1 MTHPLDIA
9 AALDPARSTVVEACA
24 GSGKTWLLVS
34 RMLRLLLA
42 GAAPSELL
50 AITFTRKAAQ
60 EMTDRLHAWL
70 RVLALADDA
79 TVRAFLRERA
89 LPEHEIDAL
98 LPRARG
104 LLETVLTA
112 QPGPTVT
119 TFHGWFLDLL
129 KRAPLEAGLPWGAP
143 LLERE
148 NQLQNE
154 VRDRQLAQSA
164 AAPESPQG
172 TALLALLADLGE
184 HNLRALLKHFVQAR
198 TEWWA
203 YTDGAPDPVAH
214 ALAQLRPLL
223 HADLDSDPVA
233 AFWADALMVARVK
246 RVGYALEKGGKSERD
261 RAREIL
267 RAAELAPEAAHA
279 ALMKHLMTAGKRR
292 KKQATRELEKAL
304 DTGLDTYL
312 RDLDTLESALE
323 TIAAIHTDQRIWQLN
338 RHGLLLGHAL
348 LTAYQDAKAQQGV
361 IDFADAEW
369 LACRVLASDEHAP
382 ALALKLD
389 ARYRHLLLDEFQDTN
404 PLQWQALSAWLTEA
418 RGADSAMT
426 VFMVGD
432 PKQAIYRFRR
442 GEARVFGAAADF
454 LQAHFDAARF
464 STDLTRRLA
473 PAVVQAIN
481 PLFADVAGFAEH
493 HPAPANAG
501 RPGALLSLPVHAEKH
516 ETAAAVGLPHEGTPI
531 HYAACGHVWNRMRN
545 PLTTPQPEAGDRA
558 VHEEARVFARMLRE
572 QVLGR
577 WGVLDKGPSPQP
589 SCPSGCS
596 PASGGADQG
605 DAQTD
610 GFAPSPQPSPAS
622 GRGGKSDAQTDLTRA
637 ARPGDVMALVKKR
650 THLHLYERALE
661 AAGIPFITSR
671 RGGLLHALE
680 AQDVI
685 ALIETLLLPHA
696 DLKLAHVL
704 KSPVFGCSD
713 ADLLRVFAPGPGG
726 AARGWE
732 RLLAQAGEPACP
744 PTLARA
750 ARLLA
755 RWRTVCGTL
764 PVHDLLD
771 RIYCEGDLEA
781 RYAAAVPQAMR
792 PQVAANLR
800 AFMQLAL
807 TQDAGR
813 YPTLAGFVRE
823 LASLVDDADAAPG
836 EGLASDGE
844 NAVRLLTI
852 HGAKGLEAPIVWLLG
867 GSDHHKGA
875 SHAVLAPWPP
885 TAPRPLHFSLFSTH
899 DERGAAREAWFAEE
913 AELAE
918 RESDNLLYVAL
929 TRAEQALIV
938 SGDADRNAWLKRV
951 DSAWRDM
958 GLPVDLP
965 SAHPLEP
972 APPAAPRRIDAPA
985 VGQRV
990 VLPAASPAAAGGE
1003 LFHACLEHHA
1013 PTGVHALQGTP
1024 RDLPGLA
1031 ARLGLETQLDAIEAA
1046 ARALLA
1052 QPQLARF
1059 FDPAQ
1064 FVRAHNELTLLDG
1077 EGRLQRL
1084 DRVVETDDAVW
1095 LIDYKTG
1102 DDSRS
1107 LSDAELAE
1115 RHRAQLGGYATLLA
1129 DLYPG
1134 RPVRAALLLA
1144 DGRLVQLETR
1154 T

>member
-1 MTHPLDIA
+1 MTHPLDIT
-9 AALDPARSTVVEACA
+9 AALDPVRSTVVEACA

-70 RVLALADDA
+70 EVLALADDA
-79 TVRAFLRERA
+79 TVRAFLHERTVA
-89 LPEHEIDAL
+89 AHEIDAL

-104 LLETVLTA
+104 LLEAVLTA

-148 NQLQNE
+148 SQLQDE
-154 VRDRQLAQSA
+154 VRDRLLTQWATS
-164 AAPESPQG
+164 PETPEG
-172 TALLALLADLGE
+172 AALLVLLAELGE
-184 HNLRALLKHFVQAR
+184 HSLHTLLKHFMQAR
-198 TEWWA
+198 AEWWA

-214 ALAQLRPLL
+214 ALSALRPLL
-223 HADLDSDPVA
+223 HPDLDSDPVA
-233 AFWADALMVARVK
+233 AFWADESMVARVK
-246 RVGYALEKGGKSERD
+246 RVGYALEKGAKSERE
-261 RAREIL
+261 RAPEIL
-267 RAAELAPEAAHA
+267 RAAELDPEAAHA

-292 KKQATRELEKAL
+292 KKQATRDLEKAL
-304 DTGLDTYL
+304 GAGLDAYL
-312 RDLDTLESALE
+312 RDLDTLETTLE
-323 TIAAIHTDQRIWQLN
+323 AITAIQTDVRIWNLN
-338 RHGLLLGHAL
+338 RYGLLLGHAL

-369 LACRVLASDEHAP
+369 LACRLLASETHAP

-442 GEARVFGAAADF
+442 GEARVFDAAAEF
-454 LQAHFDAARF
+454 LQTHFDAGRF
-464 STDLTRRLA
+464 STDMTRRLA
-473 PAVVQAIN
+473 PAVVRAIN
-481 PLFADVAGFAEH
+481 PVFAGIPGFAEH
-493 HPAPANAG
+493 RPAPASAD
-501 RPGALLSLPVHAEKH
+501 RPGALVSVAVRAEKT
-516 ETAAAVGLPHEGTPI
+516 EAATP
-531 HYAACGHVWNRMRN
+531 GDLRN
-545 PLTTPQPEAGDRA
+545 PLITPQPEAGDRA
-558 VHEEARVFARMLRE
+558 VHEEARQFAHMLRDR
-572 QVLGR
+572 VLGR
-577 WGVLDKGPSPQP
+577 WGVLDHGSP
-589 SCPSGCS
+589 
-596 PASGGADQG
+596 
-605 DAQTD
+605 
-610 GFAPSPQPSPAS
+610 
-622 GRGGKSDAQTDLTRA
+622 RA

-650 THLHLYERALE
+650 THLHLYERELE

-680 AQDVI
+680 AQDLI

-713 ADLLRVFAPGPGG
+713 AELLRVFAAGQAGS
-726 AARGWE
+726 RGWE
-732 RLLAQAGEPACP
+732 RLLAEADVAGCP
-744 PTLARA
+744 PALARA
-750 ARLLA
+750 ARLLT
-755 RWRTVCGTL
+755 RWRALCGTL

-771 RIYCEGDLEA
+771 RIYFEGDVEA

-792 PQVAANLR
+792 PQVGANLR

-836 EGLASDGE
+836 EGLAADGE

-867 GSDHHKGA
+867 GSDHPKGA
-875 SHAVLAPWPP
+875 HHGVLAPWPP
-885 TAPRPLHFSLFSTH
+885 DAARPVHFSLFATQ
-899 DERGAAREAWFAEE
+899 DERGAAREPWFEEE
-913 AELAE
+913 ATLAQ

-938 SGDADRNAWLKRV
+938 SGDADRNAWL
-951 DSAWRDM
+951 
-958 GLPVDLP
+958 
-965 SAHPLEP
+965 
-972 APPAAPRRIDAPA
+972 RRIDAAWLGQDLPA
-985 VGQRV
+985 ELPPAAVRETAAAPPPHRIAAPPVGQRV
-990 VLPAASPAAAGGE
+990 DAPASSKAAASGE
-1003 LFHACLEHHA
+1003 LFHACLETLA
-1013 PTGVHALQGTP
+1013 PPGAP
-1024 RDLPGLA
+1024 RDLPALA
-1031 ARLGLETQLDAIEAA
+1031 ARLGLDAELEAIDAA

-1052 QPQLARF
+1052 RPQLARF
-1059 FDPAQ
+1059 FDPTR

-1077 EGRLQRL
+1077 SGCVQRI
-1084 DRVVETDDAVW
+1084 DRVVEFDDAVW

-1102 DDSRS
+1102 DDARS
-1107 LSDAELAE
+1107 LSDAQLAE
-1115 RHRAQLGGYATLLA
+1115 RHRPQLAGYQALLA
-1129 DLYPG
+1129 ELYPG
-1134 RPVRAALLLA
+1134 KPVQAALLLA
-1144 DGRLVQLETR
+1144 DGRFIQMETS

>member
-1 MTHPLDIA
+1 MTRPLDIA

-70 RVLALADDA
+70 RVLALEDDA

-89 LPEHEIDAL
+89 VAEHEVDAL

-154 VRDRQLAQSA
+154 VRDRLLAQWA
-164 AAPESPQG
+164 AAPESPAG
-172 TALLALLADLGE
+172 AALLALLGEVGE
-184 HNLRALLKHFVQAR
+184 HNLRVLLKHFLQAR
-198 TEWWA
+198 AEWWA
-203 YTDGAPDPVAH
+203 YSDGQPDPVAY
-214 ALAQLRPLL
+214 ALGQLRPLL

-233 AFWADALMVARVK
+233 AFWADELMVARVK
-246 RVGYALEKGGKSERD
+246 RIGYALEKGGKSERE
-261 RAREIL
+261 RAPEIF
-267 RAAELAPEAAHA
+267 RAAELAPDPAHA

-304 DTGLDTYL
+304 GGELDTYL
-312 RDLDTLESALE
+312 RDLDALETALE
-323 TIAAIHTDQRIWQLN
+323 TISAIHTDQRIWQLN
-338 RHGLLLGHAL
+338 RHGLLLGHAQL
-348 LTAYQDAKAQQGV
+348 AAYQAAKAQQGV

-369 LACRVLASDEHAP
+369 LACRLLASEEQAP

-404 PLQWQALSAWLTEA
+404 PLQWQALSTWLTEA

-442 GEARVFGAAADF
+442 GEARVFSAAAEF
-454 LQAHFDAARF
+454 LHAHFGAGRF
-464 STDLTRRLA
+464 STDTTRRLA
-473 PAVVQAIN
+473 PAVVAALN
-481 PLFADVAGFAEH
+481 PVFAGVAGFAQH
-493 HPAPANAG
+493 HPAPANAS
-501 RPGALLSLPVHAEKH
+501 RAGALVCLPVRAEKADPI
-516 ETAAAVGLPHEGTPI
+516 TAAGL
-531 HYAACGHVWNRMRN
+531 RN
-545 PLTTPQPEAGDRA
+545 PLTTPLAEADDRA
-558 VHEEARVFARMLRE
+558 VHEEARAFARMLRDR
-572 QVLGR
+572 VLGR
-577 WGVLDKGPSPQP
+577 WGVLDKAPSPQP
-589 SCPSGCS
+589 LCPSGCS
-596 PASGGADQG
+596 PASGGGGQR

-610 GFAPSPQPSPAS
+610 SM
-622 GRGGKSDAQTDLTRA
+622 RA
-637 ARPGDVMALVKKR
+637 ARPGDVMALVRKR
-650 THLHLYERALE
+650 THLHLYERELE

-680 AQDVI
+680 AQDMV

-713 ADLLRVFAPGPGG
+713 ADLLQVFAPAAAGG
-726 AARGWE
+726 TRGWE
-732 RLLAQAGEPACP
+732 RLQALAAAPDCP
-744 PTLARA
+744 PALARA

-755 RWRTVCGTL
+755 GWRAQCGRL

-771 RIYCEGDLEA
+771 RVYFEGDLEA

-823 LASLVDDADAAPG
+823 LASLIDDADAAPG
-836 EGLASDGE
+836 EGLAADGE

-867 GSDHHKGA
+867 GSDHHKGD
-875 SHAVLAPWPP
+875 SYGVLAPWPP
-885 TAPRPLHFSLFSTH
+885 DAARPLHFSLFGALA
-899 DERGAAREAWFAEE
+899 ERGAAREPWFAEE
-913 AELAE
+913 AELAL

-929 TRAEQALIV
+929 TRAGQGLIV
-938 SGDADRNAWLKRV
+938 SGDADKNTWLKRV
-951 DSAWRDM
+951 DAAWQGM
-958 GLPVDLP
+958 ALPAEL
-965 SAHPLEP
+965 
-972 APPAAPRRIDAPA
+972 PPAAPREAAGAAARPARIEAPP

-990 VLPAASPAAAGGE
+990 ALPAASPAAASGE
-1003 LFHACLEHHA
+1003 LFHACLEQHA
-1013 PTGVHALQGTP
+1013 PPGVHALQGAA
-1024 RDLPGLA
+1024 RDLARLA
-1031 ARLGLETQLDAIEAA
+1031 ARLGLESELAPIDAA

-1059 FDPAQ
+1059 FDPAR
-1064 FVRAHNELTLLDG
+1064 FRRAHNELALLDAD
-1077 EGRLQRL
+1077 GRLQRL
-1084 DRVVETDDAVW
+1084 DRVVEFDDAVW

-1102 DDSRS
+1102 DDGRR
-1107 LSDAELAE
+1107 LADAELAE
-1115 RHRAQLGGYATLLA
+1115 RHRAQLAGYQSLLA
-1129 DLYPG
+1129 ALYPG
-1134 RPVRAALLLA
+1134 KPVHAALLLA
-1144 DGRLVQLETR
+1144 DGRLIQMEPST
-1154 T
+1154 

>member
-154 VRDRQLAQSA
+154 VRDRLLAQSA

-172 TALLALLADLGE
+172 AALLALLAELGE
-184 HNLRALLKHFVQAR
+184 HNLRTLLKHFMQAR
-198 TEWWA
+198 AEWWA

-233 AFWADALMVARVK
+233 AFWADALMIARVK
-246 RVGYALEKGGKSERD
+246 RVGYALEKGSKSERD
-261 RAREIL
+261 RAPEIL

-304 DTGLDTYL
+304 DTELDTYL

-323 TIAAIHTDQRIWQLN
+323 TITAIQTDQRIWQLN

-369 LACRVLASDEHAP
+369 LACRLLASEEHAP

-404 PLQWQALSAWLTEA
+404 PLQWQALSAWLMEA
-418 RGADSAMT
+418 RSADSAMT

-464 STDLTRRLA
+464 STDMTRRLA

-481 PLFADVAGFAEH
+481 PLFAGVAGFAEH
-493 HPAPANAG
+493 HPAPANAD
-501 RPGALLSLPVHAEKH
+501 RPGALVSLPVHAEKH

-531 HYAACGHVWNRMRN
+531 HDAACGHVWNRMRN

-589 SCPSGCS
+589 S
-596 PASGGADQG
+596 
-605 DAQTD
+605 
-610 GFAPSPQPSPAS
+610 PAS
-622 GRGGKSDAQTDLTRA
+622 GRGSKRDAQTDLTRA

-650 THLHLYERALE
+650 THLHLYERELE

-696 DLKLAHVL
+696 DLKLAHAL

-713 ADLLRVFAPGPGG
+713 GDLLQVFAPGPAGTP
-726 AARGWE
+726 RGWE
-732 RLLAQAGEPACP
+732 RLLAQAGEPDCAP
-744 PTLARA
+744 ALARA

-755 RWRTVCGTL
+755 RWRTLCGTL

-771 RIYCEGDLEA
+771 RVYCEGDLEA

-885 TAPRPLHFSLFSTH
+885 AAPRPLHFSLFGTH
-899 DERGAAREAWFAEE
+899 DERGAAREPWFAEE
-913 AELAE
+913 AELAQ

-938 SGDADRNAWLKRV
+938 SGDADKNAWLKRV

-958 GLPVDLP
+958 DLPVDLP
-965 SAHPLEP
+965 SAQPLEP

-990 VLPAASPAAAGGE
+990 VLPAASPAAASGE

-1013 PTGVHALQGTP
+1013 PPGAP

-1031 ARLGLETQLDAIEAA
+1031 ARLGLETQLEAIEAA

-1052 QPQLARF
+1052 QPQLTRL

-1064 FVRAHNELTLLDG
+1064 FVRAHNELTVLDG
-1077 EGRLQRL
+1077 DGRVQRF
-1084 DRVVETDDAVW
+1084 DRVVEYDDAVW

-1107 LSDAELAE
+1107 LSDAQLAE
-1115 RHRAQLGGYATLLA
+1115 RHRAQLAGYQSLLA
-1129 DLYPG
+1129 ELYPG
-1134 RPVRAALLLA
+1134 KPVQAALLLA
-1144 DGRLVQLETR
+1144 DGRLIQLDAPT
-1154 T
+1154 

>member
-1 MTHPLDIA
+1 MQRCRLDSGDNPMRPGIESDRKATLASLPFPTKMMHPLDIA
-9 AALDPARSTVVEACA
+9 AALDPTRSTAVEACA

-60 EMTDRLHAWL
+60 EMTDRLYAWL
-70 RVLALADDA
+70 RVLALEDDA

-89 LPEHEIDAL
+89 VPDQAVEAL

-104 LLETVLTA
+104 LLEAVLTA

-148 NQLQNE
+148 SQLQNE
-154 VRDRQLAQSA
+154 VRDRLLAQWAADGSRQSSGA
-164 AAPESPQG
+164 PAGVPLAGAAEGSRRSSGVPGVPLSAAPESPEG
-172 TALLALLADLGE
+172 AALLALLADLGE
-184 HNLRALLKHFVQAR
+184 HSLRALLQHFLQAR
-198 TEWWA
+198 AEWWA
-203 YTDGAPDPVAH
+203 YTDGQPAAVAY
-214 ALAQLRPLL
+214 ALGQLRPLL
-223 HADLDSDPVA
+223 HPDLERDPVA
-233 AFWADALMVARVK
+233 AFWADELMAARVK
-246 RVGYALEKGGKSERD
+246 RVGYALEKGGKSEQA
-261 RAREIL
+261 RATEIL
-267 RAAELAPEAAHA
+267 RSTELAPDLAHA
-279 ALMKHLMTAGKRR
+279 ALLKHLMTAGKRR
-292 KKQATRELEKAL
+292 KKQATRELEKTL
-304 DTGLDTYL
+304 GNELDTYL
-312 RDLDTLESALE
+312 RDLDTLETALE
-323 TIAAIHTDQRIWQLN
+323 TISAIQTDQRIWNLN

-348 LTAYQDAKAQQGV
+348 LAAYQEAKAAQGV

-369 LACRVLASDEHAP
+369 LACRLLASEEHAP

-404 PLQWQALSAWLTEA
+404 PLQWQALSTWLLEA

-442 GEARVFGAAADF
+442 GEARVFSAAADF
-454 LQAHFDAARF
+454 LQTHFDAACF
-464 STDLTRRLA
+464 STDMTRRLA
-473 PAVVQAIN
+473 PAVVEAIN
-481 PLFADVAGFAEH
+481 PVFAGVAGFAEH
-493 HPAPANAG
+493 HYAPANAD
-501 RPGALLSLPVHAEKH
+501 RPGALVSLPVRAEKT
-516 ETAAAVGLPHEGTPI
+516 EAAAAGGL
-531 HYAACGHVWNRMRN
+531 RN
-545 PLTTPQPEAGDRA
+545 PLTTPRAEADDRA
-558 VHEEARVFARMLRE
+558 VHEEARVFARMLRDE
-572 QVLGR
+572 VLGR
-577 WGVLDKGPSPQP
+577 WGV
-589 SCPSGCS
+589 
-596 PASGGADQG
+596 ADEG
-605 DAQTD
+605 T
-610 GFAPSPQPSPAS
+610 
-622 GRGGKSDAQTDLTRA
+622 LRA
-637 ARPGDVMALVKKR
+637 ARPGDVMALVRKR
-650 THLHLYERALE
+650 THLHLYERELE

-713 ADLLRVFAPGPGG
+713 DDLLRVFAPGPAGG
-726 AARGWE
+726 PRGWE
-732 RLLAQAGEPACP
+732 GLLAPAGAPDCP

-750 ARLLA
+750 ARLLT
-755 RWRTVCGTL
+755 RWRALCGTL

-771 RIYCEGDLEA
+771 RIYFEGDLEA
-781 RYAAAVPQAMR
+781 RYAATVPAAMR

-836 EGLASDGE
+836 EGLAADGE

-867 GSDHHKGA
+867 GSDHSRA
-875 SHAVLAPWPP
+875 DSHAVLAPWPP
-885 TAPRPLHFSLFSTH
+885 DAARPVHFSLFGKQE
-899 DERGAAREAWFAEE
+899 DRGTAREGWFKEE
-913 AELAE
+913 ADLAQ

-929 TRAEQALIV
+929 TRAQQALIV
-938 SGDADRNAWLKRV
+938 SGDADRNAWLERV
-951 DSAWRDM
+951 DAAWQNM
-958 GLPVDLP
+958 GLPAEL
-965 SAHPLEP
+965 
-972 APPAAPRRIDAPA
+972 PPAALQEPAAAAPLPRIGAPA
-985 VGQRV
+985 VGQRIA
-990 VLPAASPAAAGGE
+990 LPAASPAAASGE
-1003 LFHACLEHHA
+1003 LFHACLEALA
-1013 PTGVHALQGTP
+1013 PPGAA

-1031 ARLGLETQLDAIEAA
+1031 ARLGLEDQLASIEAA
-1046 ARALLA
+1046 ARMLLA
-1052 QPQLARF
+1052 QPQLAHL

-1064 FVRAHNELTLLDG
+1064 FRRAHNELALLDG
-1077 EGRLQRL
+1077 SGRVQRL
-1084 DRVVETDDAVW
+1084 DRVVEFDDAVW

-1107 LSDAELAE
+1107 LSDAQLAE
-1115 RHRAQLGGYATLLA
+1115 RHRDQLAGYQSLLA
-1129 DLYPG
+1129 DLHPG
-1134 RPVRAALLLA
+1134 KPVHAALLLA
-1144 DGRLVQLETR
+1144 DGRLVRLEAPT
-1154 T
+1154 